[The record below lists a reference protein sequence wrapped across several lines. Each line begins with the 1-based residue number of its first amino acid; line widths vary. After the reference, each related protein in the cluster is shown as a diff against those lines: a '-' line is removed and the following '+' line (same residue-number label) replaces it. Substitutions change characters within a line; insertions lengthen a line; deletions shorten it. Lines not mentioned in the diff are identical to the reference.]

1 MFCYGD
7 KLYKGHAIRLRY
19 DPETNADLCPDLE
32 KRLAAYSSLYFRK
45 GHAGYPRDYVL
56 LEEDEE
62 ELFSFSLADWAI
74 VAYEVDEKGTPLY
87 VLLAHLGGFIPSYVV
102 NLANGEI
109 AVALFE
115 EYHVVAEGRHY
126 WLRELRSLFD
136 DPKYIPLVSPG
147 RRVKPRYEEEE
158 EEADVPEV
166 QGYFRTN
173 AKKKIRNLGYS
184 PRNAEEDEEESP
196 EQSAIPSFTPSFT
209 PGSSKKPKR
218 ITGPFN
224 PKPKPAPTNIEQFKK
239 PAFEAGR
246 KGPIPNLEANP
257 NYRKKPSYRTYV
269 KTNPDYDFRP
279 GAAVSRNS
287 YYQLVGN
294 PANYSIKSR
303 IEKELSNGK
312 PEFDDHCIYCPR
324 ALPSGDLVYDLL
336 ADFHPED
343 YAILAAVGNQ
353 AKVASQVLLRHIGEP
368 LFYLVL
374 QLGRKNKLP
383 ILAYSSIDVSVD
395 NHFVSGNFLYSI
407 YEKENAVEEKAAEP
421 EPVVTPEPIK
431 EEPFVPTV
439 PEPPLPEAP
448 IEEEEPEVDFDLV
461 EERRLFRCFRFQTS
475 LAKLVDKHP
484 EAEEEIANLQKEI
497 ITRSEGS
504 FRQYLESRNH
514 KQIKK
519 IHKFRLKGVDYAAA
533 RIFFIF
539 GSDAARYPSLANR
552 NFLSSDVLLLD
563 IIPHEQHDQQGEWA
577 AFWEARLKENR
588 SLQLERVFLDVN
600 KKKTDSI
607 AYPSEKQF
615 NLLRNA
621 SLVPP
626 VAFIGSAGTGKTILS
641 LQNCLDLQGNGSV
654 LYLTY
659 EPALR
664 DYAEKKLSEMG
675 ANNVECYTYAE
686 LASSELGGAKLAD
699 EAYFHS
705 FLLDYLDKRPPLS
718 KKLKAI
724 GGSRAAQASR
734 VYLFL
739 RGLMFGS
746 KECEQSSKLSQ
757 GQFLSKMADEPSISN
772 ELASVIYEIGV
783 AYDKHLKT
791 VGLATD
797 NLLAYRLIQKKKR
810 SHSYSAVVLDEYQD
824 LTELQFISLLPYL
837 GRKET
842 RRLSLYL
849 YGDENQCVN
858 PTIFSWSRANAA
870 LTEYFDHSFKISTLS
885 LDGSYRSGPNL
896 LAFINKLKTIKKESI
911 GAQKQELDAEEKSL
925 REDQEDLFVAY
936 IEEKGKFADIVK
948 VAALSD
954 ADIVFLFPSPSSC
967 KAKKVSLKPIEDP
980 TVQTYIQSSFLSVGE
995 AKGREWDA
1003 VVLVDFLSEFGEEF
1017 AACLEGKDSSTHAST
1032 IHRMMF
1038 NRLYVGLTRARN
1050 QILIYEEDV
1059 PEVSKEKLLV
1069 SLEPLPFED
1078 YRSLFRDIVDPKHW
1092 IAHGKRLLAEHDYL
1106 GAKRAFERVKEDKEG
1121 ERLLKIAETYV
1132 HYEDCLNRR
1141 DSSNWESDYINFLLS
1156 QNDLAHLHDLYRRL
1170 GQKEKADLLHLTHTS
1185 QEEGDVVDLFRKVVE
1200 QSTFLEKAAFFDFSC
1215 RKLGKKIKNALKGD
1229 NANGKR
1235 R

>member
-1 MFCYGD
+1 MFCYGE
-7 KLYKGHAIRLRY
+7 KLFNGHAIRLRY
-19 DPETNADLCPDLE
+19 DPDTDNDLCPGLE
-32 KRLAAYSSLYFRK
+32 KRLAAFTELCFRS
-45 GHAGYPRDYVL
+45 GHAAYPRNYEL
-56 LEEDEE
+56 LEQDNED
-62 ELFSFSLADWAI
+62 LLSFSLADWAI
-74 VAYEVDEKGTPLY
+74 VAYEVDEKGTPLF

-115 EYHVVAEGRHY
+115 EYRVLAQGKHY
-126 WLRELRSLFD
+126 WLRELRALFD
-136 DPKYIPLVSPG
+136 DPDYVPRVSP
-147 RRVKPRYEEEE
+147 RQRVKPDYDEEE
-158 EEADVPEV
+158 EEANVPEV
-166 QGYFRTN
+166 QGYFQSN

-184 PRNAEEDEEESP
+184 PRNVEEEDEEEAAGQP
-196 EQSAIPSFTPSFT
+196 VIPSFTPSFT

-218 ITGPFN
+218 ITGSF
-224 PKPKPAPTNIEQFKK
+224 KPKPVPVNIEQFKK

-257 NYRKKPSYRTYV
+257 NYRKKPSNRTYV
-269 KTNPDYDFRP
+269 KITPTYDFRP
-279 GAAVSRNS
+279 GAAVSRNT
-287 YYQLVGN
+287 YYQLVGT

-324 ALPSGDLVYDLL
+324 AIAPGDPVFDLL

-353 AKVASQVLLRHIGEP
+353 AKVASQVLLRHISEP
-368 LFYLVL
+368 MFYLVL
-374 QLGRKNKLP
+374 QLGRKNSLP
-383 ILAYSSIDVSVD
+383 ILAYSSIDVSID

-407 YEKENAVEEKAAEP
+407 YEKENAVEQMAQEAEPVVSEPIAEEPIAPAAAEP
-421 EPVVTPEPIK
+421 VLD
-431 EEPFVPTV
+431 EEMV
-439 PEPPLPEAP
+439 
-448 IEEEEPEVDFDLV
+448 EEEEREVDFDLV

-475 LAKLVDKHP
+475 LAKLIDKHP
-484 EAEEEIANLQKEI
+484 EAEEEIANLEKEL
-497 ITRSEGS
+497 ITLSEPA
-504 FRQYLESRNH
+504 FRQLLGSRNH

-519 IHKFRLKGVDYAAA
+519 IHKFRLKGIDYAAA
-533 RIFFIF
+533 RVFFIF
-539 GSDAARYPSLANR
+539 GSDAAHYPCLANR
-552 NFLSSDVLLLD
+552 NFFPSDVLLLD

-615 NLLRNA
+615 SLLRNA
-621 SLVPP
+621 SLLPP

-664 DYAEKKLSEMG
+664 DYAEKKLSEMW

-686 LASSELGGAKLAD
+686 LASSELAGAKLAD

-724 GGSRAAQASR
+724 GGTRAAQASR
-734 VYLFL
+734 VYLYL

-746 KECEQSSKLSQ
+746 KECAQSSKLRQ
-757 GQFLSKMADEPSISN
+757 EQFLSKMADEPSISN
-772 ELASVIYEIGV
+772 ELASVIYEVGS
-783 AYDKHLKT
+783 AYDKHLKKA
-791 VGLATD
+791 GLTTD
-797 NLLAYRLIQKKKR
+797 NLLAYRLINKKKR
-810 SHSYSAVVLDEYQD
+810 SHSFNAVVLDEYQD

-837 GRKET
+837 GSKET

-858 PTIFSWSRANAA
+858 PTIFSLSRANAA
-870 LTEYFDHSFKISTLS
+870 LTEYFDYPFKISTLS

-948 VAALSD
+948 VAAASD

-967 KAKKVSLKPIEDP
+967 KAKKVSLKSIEDS
-980 TVQTYIQSSFLSVGE
+980 TVQSYIQSSFLSVGE

-1050 QILIYEEDV
+1050 QILLYEEDV
-1059 PEVSKEKLLV
+1059 PNISKEKLLA

-1078 YRSLFRDIVDPKHW
+1078 YRSLFSDIVDPKHW
-1092 IAHGKRLLAEHDYL
+1092 IAHGKRLLAERDYL
-1106 GAKRAFERVKEDKEG
+1106 GAKRAFERVKEEEEG
-1121 ERLLKIAETYV
+1121 ERLLKIAEKYV
-1132 HYEDCLNRR
+1132 YFEDCLNRR
-1141 DSSNWESDYINFLLS
+1141 DPSAWQSDYINFLLS

-1170 GQKEKADLLHLTHTS
+1170 GQPEKADLLHLTHTS
-1185 QEEGDVVDLFRKVVE
+1185 QEEGDVVGLFRKVVE

-1215 RKLGKKIKNALKGD
+1215 RKLGKKIRNALKGD
-1229 NANGKR
+1229 KNNGKR

>member
-1 MFCYGD
+1 MFCYGE
-7 KLYKGHAIRLRY
+7 KLFNGHAIRLRY
-19 DPETNADLCPDLE
+19 DPDTDNDLCPGLE
-32 KRLAAYSSLYFRK
+32 KRLAAFTELCFRS
-45 GHAGYPRDYVL
+45 GHAAYPRNYEL
-56 LEEDEE
+56 LEQDNED
-62 ELFSFSLADWAI
+62 LLSFSLADWAI
-74 VAYEVDEKGTPLY
+74 VAYEVDEKGTPLF

-102 NLANGEI
+102 NLVNGEI

-115 EYHVVAEGRHY
+115 EYRVLAQGKHY
-126 WLRELRSLFD
+126 WLRELRALFD
-136 DPKYIPLVSPG
+136 DPDYVPRVSP
-147 RRVKPRYEEEE
+147 RQRVKPDYDEEE
-158 EEADVPEV
+158 EEANVPEV
-166 QGYFRTN
+166 QGYFQSN

-184 PRNAEEDEEESP
+184 PRNVEEEDEEEAAGQP
-196 EQSAIPSFTPSFT
+196 VIPSFTPSFT

-218 ITGPFN
+218 ITGSF
-224 PKPKPAPTNIEQFKK
+224 KPKPAPVNIEQFKK

-257 NYRKKPSYRTYV
+257 NYRKKPTNRTYV
-269 KTNPDYDFRP
+269 KITPTYDFRP
-279 GAAVSRNS
+279 GAAVSRNT
-287 YYQLVGN
+287 YYQLVGT

-324 ALPSGDLVYDLL
+324 AIAPGDPVFDLL

-353 AKVASQVLLRHIGEP
+353 AKVASQVLLRHISEP
-368 LFYLVL
+368 MFYLVL
-374 QLGRKNKLP
+374 QLGRKNSLP
-383 ILAYSSIDVSVD
+383 ILAYSSIDVSID

-407 YEKENAVEEKAAEP
+407 YEKENAVEEVTQEAEPVVSDPIAEEPIAPAAAEP
-421 EPVVTPEPIK
+421 VLD
-431 EEPFVPTV
+431 EEM
-439 PEPPLPEAP
+439 A
-448 IEEEEPEVDFDLV
+448 EEEEREVDFDLV

-475 LAKLVDKHP
+475 LAKLIDKHP
-484 EAEEEIANLQKEI
+484 EAEEEIANLEKEL
-497 ITRSEGS
+497 ITLSEPA
-504 FRQYLESRNH
+504 FRQFLESRNH

-519 IHKFRLKGVDYAAA
+519 IHKFRLKGIDYAAA
-533 RIFFIF
+533 RVFFIF
-539 GSDAARYPSLANR
+539 GSDAARYPCLANR
-552 NFLSSDVLLLD
+552 NFFPSDVLLLD

-615 NLLRNA
+615 SLLRNA
-621 SLVPP
+621 SLLPP

-724 GGSRAAQASR
+724 GGTRAAQASR
-734 VYLFL
+734 VYLYL

-746 KECEQSSKLSQ
+746 KECAQSSKLRQ
-757 GQFLSKMADEPSISN
+757 EQFLSKMADEPSISS
-772 ELASVIYEIGV
+772 ELASVIYEVGS
-783 AYDKHLKT
+783 AYDKHLKKA
-791 VGLATD
+791 GLTTD
-797 NLLAYRLIQKKKR
+797 NLLAYRLINKKKR
-810 SHSYSAVVLDEYQD
+810 SHSFNAVVLDEYQD

-837 GRKET
+837 GSKET

-858 PTIFSWSRANAA
+858 PTIFSLSRANAA
-870 LTEYFDHSFKISTLS
+870 LTEYFDYPFKISTLS

-948 VAALSD
+948 VAAASD

-967 KAKKVSLKPIEDP
+967 KAKKVSLKSIEDS
-980 TVQTYIQSSFLSVGE
+980 TVQSYIQSSFLSVGE

-1050 QILIYEEDV
+1050 QILLYEEDV
-1059 PEVSKEKLLV
+1059 PEISKEKLLA

-1078 YRSLFRDIVDPKHW
+1078 YRSLFSDIVDPKHW
-1092 IAHGKRLLAEHDYL
+1092 IAHGKRLLAERDYL
-1106 GAKRAFERVKEDKEG
+1106 GAKRAFERVKEEEEG
-1121 ERLLKIAETYV
+1121 ERLLKIAEKYV
-1132 HYEDCLNRR
+1132 YFEDCLNRR
-1141 DSSNWESDYINFLLS
+1141 DPSAWQSDYINFLLS

-1170 GQKEKADLLHLTHTS
+1170 GQPEKADLLHLTHTS
-1185 QEEGDVVDLFRKVVE
+1185 QEEGDVV
-1200 QSTFLEKAAFFDFSC
+1200 
-1215 RKLGKKIKNALKGD
+1215 G
-1229 NANGKR
+1229 
-1235 R
+1235 

>member
-1 MFCYGD
+1 MFCYGE
-7 KLYKGHAIRLRY
+7 KLFNGHAIRLRY
-19 DPETNADLCPDLE
+19 DPDTDNDLCPGLE
-32 KRLAAYSSLYFRK
+32 KRLAAFTELCFRS
-45 GHAGYPRDYVL
+45 GHAAYPRNYEL
-56 LEEDEE
+56 LEQDNED
-62 ELFSFSLADWAI
+62 LLSFSLADWAI
-74 VAYEVDEKGTPLY
+74 VAYEVDEKGTPLF

-102 NLANGEI
+102 NLVNGEI

-115 EYHVVAEGRHY
+115 EYRVLAQGKHY
-126 WLRELRSLFD
+126 WLRELRALFD
-136 DPKYIPLVSPG
+136 DPDYVPRVSP
-147 RRVKPRYEEEE
+147 RQRVKPDYDEEE
-158 EEADVPEV
+158 EEANVPEV
-166 QGYFRTN
+166 QGYFQSN

-184 PRNAEEDEEESP
+184 PRNVEEEDEEEAAGQP
-196 EQSAIPSFTPSFT
+196 VIPSFTPSFT

-218 ITGPFN
+218 ITGSF
-224 PKPKPAPTNIEQFKK
+224 KPKPAPVNIEQFKK

-257 NYRKKPSYRTYV
+257 NYRKRPSNRTYV
-269 KTNPDYDFRP
+269 KITPTYDFRP
-279 GAAVSRNS
+279 GAAVSRNT
-287 YYQLVGN
+287 YYQLVGT

-324 ALPSGDLVYDLL
+324 AIAPGDPVFDLL

-353 AKVASQVLLRHIGEP
+353 AKVASQVLLRHISEP
-368 LFYLVL
+368 MFYLVL
-374 QLGRKNKLP
+374 QLGRKNSLP
-383 ILAYSSIDVSVD
+383 ILAYSSIDVSID

-407 YEKENAVEEKAAEP
+407 YEKENAVEEMAQEAEPVVVSDPIAEEPIAPAAAEP
-421 EPVVTPEPIK
+421 VLD
-431 EEPFVPTV
+431 EEM
-439 PEPPLPEAP
+439 A
-448 IEEEEPEVDFDLV
+448 EEEEREVDFDLV

-475 LAKLVDKHP
+475 LAKLIDKHP
-484 EAEEEIANLQKEI
+484 EAEEEIANLEKEL
-497 ITRSEGS
+497 ITLSEPA
-504 FRQYLESRNH
+504 FRQFLESRNH

-519 IHKFRLKGVDYAAA
+519 IHKFRLKGIDYAAA
-533 RIFFIF
+533 RVFFIF
-539 GSDAARYPSLANR
+539 GSDAARYPCLANR
-552 NFLSSDVLLLD
+552 NFFPSDVLLLD

-615 NLLRNA
+615 SLLRNA
-621 SLVPP
+621 SLLPP

-724 GGSRAAQASR
+724 GGTRAAQASR
-734 VYLFL
+734 VYLYL

-746 KECEQSSKLSQ
+746 KECAQSSKLRQ
-757 GQFLSKMADEPSISN
+757 EQFLSKMADEPSISS
-772 ELASVIYEIGV
+772 ELASVIYEVGS
-783 AYDKHLKT
+783 AYDKHLKKA
-791 VGLATD
+791 GLTTD
-797 NLLAYRLIQKKKR
+797 NLLAYRLINKKKR
-810 SHSYSAVVLDEYQD
+810 SHSFNAVVLDEYQD

-837 GRKET
+837 GSKET

-858 PTIFSWSRANAA
+858 PTIFSLSRANAA
-870 LTEYFDHSFKISTLS
+870 LTEYFDYPFKISTLS

-948 VAALSD
+948 VAAASD

-967 KAKKVSLKPIEDP
+967 KAKKVSLKSIEDS
-980 TVQTYIQSSFLSVGE
+980 TVQSYIQSSFLSVGE

-1050 QILIYEEDV
+1050 QILLYEEDV
-1059 PEVSKEKLLV
+1059 PEISKEKLLA

-1078 YRSLFRDIVDPKHW
+1078 YRSLFSDIVDPKHW
-1092 IAHGKRLLAEHDYL
+1092 IAHGKRLLAERDYL
-1106 GAKRAFERVKEDKEG
+1106 GAKRAFERVKEEEEG
-1121 ERLLKIAETYV
+1121 GRLLKIAEKYV
-1132 HYEDCLNRR
+1132 YFEDCLNRR
-1141 DSSNWESDYINFLLS
+1141 DPSAWQSDYINFLLS

-1170 GQKEKADLLHLTHTS
+1170 GQPEKADLLHLTHTS
-1185 QEEGDVVDLFRKVVE
+1185 QEEGDVVGLFRKVVE

-1215 RKLGKKIKNALKGD
+1215 RKLGKKIRNALKGD
-1229 NANGKR
+1229 KNNGKR

>member
-1 MFCYGD
+1 MFCYGE
-7 KLYKGHAIRLRY
+7 KLFNGHAIRLRY
-19 DPETNADLCPDLE
+19 DPDTDNDLCPGLE
-32 KRLAAYSSLYFRK
+32 KRLAAFTELRFRS
-45 GHAGYPRDYVL
+45 GHAAYPRNYEL
-56 LEEDEE
+56 LEQDNED
-62 ELFSFSLADWAI
+62 LLSFSLADWAI
-74 VAYEVDEKGTPLY
+74 VAYEVDEKGTPLF

-102 NLANGEI
+102 NLVNGEI

-115 EYHVVAEGRHY
+115 EYRVLAQGRHY
-126 WLRELRSLFD
+126 WLRELRALFD
-136 DPKYIPLVSPG
+136 DPDYVPRVSP
-147 RRVKPRYEEEE
+147 RQRVKPDYDEEE
-158 EEADVPEV
+158 EEANVPEV
-166 QGYFRTN
+166 QGYFQSN

-184 PRNAEEDEEESP
+184 PRNVEEEDEEESAGQP
-196 EQSAIPSFTPSFT
+196 VIPSFAPSFT

-218 ITGPFN
+218 ITGSF
-224 PKPKPAPTNIEQFKK
+224 KPKPAPVNIEQFKK

-257 NYRKKPSYRTYV
+257 NYRKKPSNRTYV
-269 KTNPDYDFRP
+269 KITPTYDFRP
-279 GAAVSRNS
+279 GAAVSRNT
-287 YYQLVGN
+287 YYQLVGT

-324 ALPSGDLVYDLL
+324 AIAPGDPVFDLL

-353 AKVASQVLLRHIGEP
+353 AKVASQVLLRHISEP
-368 LFYLVL
+368 MFYLVL
-374 QLGRKNKLP
+374 QLGRKNSLP
-383 ILAYSSIDVSVD
+383 ILAYSSIDVSID

-407 YEKENAVEEKAAEP
+407 HEKENAVEQMAQEAEPVVSDPIAEEPIAPAAAEP
-421 EPVVTPEPIK
+421 VLD
-431 EEPFVPTV
+431 EEM
-439 PEPPLPEAP
+439 A
-448 IEEEEPEVDFDLV
+448 EEEEREVDFDLV

-475 LAKLVDKHP
+475 LAKLIDKHP
-484 EAEEEIANLQKEI
+484 EAEEEIANLEKEL
-497 ITRSEGS
+497 ITLSEPA
-504 FRQYLESRNH
+504 FRQFLESRNH

-519 IHKFRLKGVDYAAA
+519 IHKFRLKGIDYAAA
-533 RIFFIF
+533 RVFFIF
-539 GSDAARYPSLANR
+539 GSDAARYPCLANR
-552 NFLSSDVLLLD
+552 NFFPSDVLLLD

-615 NLLRNA
+615 SLLRNA
-621 SLVPP
+621 SLLPP

-686 LASSELGGAKLAD
+686 LASSELAGAKLAD

-724 GGSRAAQASR
+724 GGTRAAQASR
-734 VYLFL
+734 VYLYL

-746 KECEQSSKLSQ
+746 KECAQSSKLRQ
-757 GQFLSKMADEPSISN
+757 EQFLSKMADEPSISN
-772 ELASVIYEIGV
+772 ELASVIYEVGS
-783 AYDKHLKT
+783 AYDKHLKKA
-791 VGLATD
+791 GLTTD
-797 NLLAYRLIQKKKR
+797 NLLAYRLINKKKR
-810 SHSYSAVVLDEYQD
+810 SHSFNAVVLDEYQD

-837 GRKET
+837 GSKET

-858 PTIFSWSRANAA
+858 PTIFSLSRANAA
-870 LTEYFDHSFKISTLS
+870 LTEYFDYPFKISTLS

-948 VAALSD
+948 VAAASD

-967 KAKKVSLKPIEDP
+967 KAKKVSLKSIEDS
-980 TVQTYIQSSFLSVGE
+980 TVQSYIQSSFLSVGE

-1050 QILIYEEDV
+1050 QILLYEEDV
-1059 PEVSKEKLLV
+1059 PNISKEKLLA

-1078 YRSLFRDIVDPKHW
+1078 YRSLFSDIVDPKHW
-1092 IAHGKRLLAEHDYL
+1092 IAHGKRLLAERDYL
-1106 GAKRAFERVKEDKEG
+1106 GAKRAFERVKEEEEG
-1121 ERLLKIAETYV
+1121 ERLLKIAEKYV
-1132 HYEDCLNRR
+1132 YFEDCLNRR
-1141 DSSNWESDYINFLLS
+1141 DPSAWQSDYINFLLS

-1170 GQKEKADLLHLTHTS
+1170 GQPEKADLLHLTHTS
-1185 QEEGDVVDLFRKVVE
+1185 QEEGDVVGLFRKVVE

-1215 RKLGKKIKNALKGD
+1215 RKLGKKIRNALKGD
-1229 NANGKR
+1229 KNNGKR

>member
-1 MFCYGD
+1 MFCYGE
-7 KLYKGHAIRLRY
+7 KLFNGHAIRLRY
-19 DPETNADLCPDLE
+19 DPDTDNDLCPGLE
-32 KRLAAYSSLYFRK
+32 KRLAAFTELCFRS
-45 GHAGYPRDYVL
+45 GHAAYPRNYEL
-56 LEEDEE
+56 LEQDNED
-62 ELFSFSLADWAI
+62 LLSFSLADWAI
-74 VAYEVDEKGTPLY
+74 VAYEVDEKGTPLF

-102 NLANGEI
+102 NLVNGEI

-115 EYHVVAEGRHY
+115 EYRVLAQGKHY
-126 WLRELRSLFD
+126 WLRELRALFD
-136 DPKYIPLVSPG
+136 DPDYVPRVSP
-147 RRVKPRYEEEE
+147 RQRVKPDYDEEE
-158 EEADVPEV
+158 EEANVPEV
-166 QGYFRTN
+166 QGYFQSN

-184 PRNAEEDEEESP
+184 PRNVEEEDEEEAAGQP
-196 EQSAIPSFTPSFT
+196 VIPSFTPSFT

-218 ITGPFN
+218 ITGSF
-224 PKPKPAPTNIEQFKK
+224 KPKPAPVNIEQFKK

-257 NYRKKPSYRTYV
+257 NYRKKPTNRTYV
-269 KTNPDYDFRP
+269 KITPTYDFRP
-279 GAAVSRNS
+279 GAAVSRNT
-287 YYQLVGN
+287 YYQLVGT

-324 ALPSGDLVYDLL
+324 AIAPGDPVFDLL
-336 ADFHPED
+336 ADFHPEN

-353 AKVASQVLLRHIGEP
+353 AKVASQVLLRHISEP
-368 LFYLVL
+368 MFYLVL
-374 QLGRKNKLP
+374 QLGRKNSLP
-383 ILAYSSIDVSVD
+383 ILAYSSIDVSID

-407 YEKENAVEEKAAEP
+407 YEKENAVEEVTQEAEPVVSDPIAEEPIAPAAAEP
-421 EPVVTPEPIK
+421 VLD
-431 EEPFVPTV
+431 EEM
-439 PEPPLPEAP
+439 A
-448 IEEEEPEVDFDLV
+448 EEEEREVDFDLV

-475 LAKLVDKHP
+475 LAKLIDKHP
-484 EAEEEIANLQKEI
+484 EAEEEIANLEKEL
-497 ITRSEGS
+497 ITLSEPA
-504 FRQYLESRNH
+504 FRQFLESRNH

-519 IHKFRLKGVDYAAA
+519 IHKFRLKGIDYAAA
-533 RIFFIF
+533 RVFFIF
-539 GSDAARYPSLANR
+539 GSDAARYPCLANR
-552 NFLSSDVLLLD
+552 NFFPSDVLLLD

-615 NLLRNA
+615 SLLRNA
-621 SLVPP
+621 SLLPP

-724 GGSRAAQASR
+724 GGTRAAQASR
-734 VYLFL
+734 VYLYL

-746 KECEQSSKLSQ
+746 KECAQSSKLRQ
-757 GQFLSKMADEPSISN
+757 EQFLSKMADEPSISS
-772 ELASVIYEIGV
+772 ELASVIYEVGS
-783 AYDKHLKT
+783 AYDKHLKKA
-791 VGLATD
+791 GLTTD
-797 NLLAYRLIQKKKR
+797 NLLAYRLINKKKR
-810 SHSYSAVVLDEYQD
+810 SHSFNAVVLDEYQD

-837 GRKET
+837 GSKET

-858 PTIFSWSRANAA
+858 PTIFSLSRANAA
-870 LTEYFDHSFKISTLS
+870 LTEYFDYPFKISTLS

-948 VAALSD
+948 VAAASD

-967 KAKKVSLKPIEDP
+967 KAKKVSLKSIEDS
-980 TVQTYIQSSFLSVGE
+980 TVQSYIQSSFLSVGE

-1050 QILIYEEDV
+1050 QILLYEEDV
-1059 PEVSKEKLLV
+1059 PEISKEKLLA

-1078 YRSLFRDIVDPKHW
+1078 YRSLFSDIVDPKHW
-1092 IAHGKRLLAEHDYL
+1092 IAHGKRLLAERDYL
-1106 GAKRAFERVKEDKEG
+1106 GAKRAFERVKEEEEG
-1121 ERLLKIAETYV
+1121 ERLLKIAEKYV
-1132 HYEDCLNRR
+1132 YFEDCLNRR
-1141 DSSNWESDYINFLLS
+1141 DPSAWQSDYINFLLS

-1170 GQKEKADLLHLTHTS
+1170 GQPEKADLLHLTHTS
-1185 QEEGDVVDLFRKVVE
+1185 QEEGDVVGLFRKVVE

-1215 RKLGKKIKNALKGD
+1215 RKLGKTIRNALKGD
-1229 NANGKR
+1229 KNNGKR